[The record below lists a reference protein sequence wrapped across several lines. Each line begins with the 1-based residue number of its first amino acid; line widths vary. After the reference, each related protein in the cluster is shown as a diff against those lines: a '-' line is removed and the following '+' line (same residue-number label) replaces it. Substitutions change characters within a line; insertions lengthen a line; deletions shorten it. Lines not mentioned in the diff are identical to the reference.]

1 MEVMTTND
9 RQIIELL
16 FQRDETALSEL
27 TRQYGRSC
35 TRLAKQI
42 LGSDEDAQEVWN
54 DALLAIWN
62 AIPPA
67 QPESLPAYIAKLAR
81 NTACRRLEY
90 MTAAKRNPEVLL
102 SLDELGD
109 CIGETP
115 ANRSDAELRETINGF
130 LETLKPA
137 HRRVFLLRYWQF
149 LSVTEVAAQMG
160 YSKSKTEAILHRTR
174 NKLRQYLEERGYA
187 V

>member
-1 MEVMTTND
+1 MQD
-9 RQIIELL
+9 KDILELYNA
-16 FQRDETALSEL
+16 RDESAIPATRARCGALVRRILSGILHAPQDEEECEND
-27 TRQYGRSC
+27 TY
-35 TRLAKQI
+35 LA
-42 LGSDEDAQEVWN
+42 A
-54 DALLAIWN
+54 WN

-137 HRRVFLLRYWQF
+137 HRKVFLLRYWQF
-149 LSVTEVAAQMG
+149 LSVTEVAEQMG

-174 NKLRQYLEERGYA
+174 SKLRQYLEERGYA